1 MIHEHVHPITGI
13 AHNEKGKIV
22 GVESNQAQ
30 WNGCLWLANE
40 IQSITVIIQAVDG
53 PIDQMMFKIKDQ
65 WLSVWPRHG
74 TRFSACDGMIMIV
87 KCQNMYI

>member
-40 IQSITVIIQAVDG
+40 IQSITIIIQAVGG
-53 PIDQMMFKIKDQ
+53 PIDQMM
-65 WLSVWPRHG
+65 V
-74 TRFSACDGMIMIV
+74 
-87 KCQNMYI
+87 